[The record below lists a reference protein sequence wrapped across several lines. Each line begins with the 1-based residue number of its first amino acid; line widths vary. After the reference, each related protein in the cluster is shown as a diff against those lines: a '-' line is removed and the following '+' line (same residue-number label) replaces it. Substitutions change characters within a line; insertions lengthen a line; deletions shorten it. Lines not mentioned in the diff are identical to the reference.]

1 MTFFQDVGTL
11 LVSVF
16 FGLLIFFVML
26 RFILQTVRAD
36 FHNPLS
42 QMIVRLTS
50 PLLRPFRRLIPGIG
64 GIDMASIILMIMLQ
78 FLELA
83 LLNLVKGTA
92 LAKVFLSGTAILAL
106 LILAIIQLLT
116 LATWIYIIAIVV
128 MIIVSWIQPG
138 SHNPVL
144 HLIHQITYP
153 LLRPIQRMIPD
164 MGGLDFSPLVAI
176 VLLTIIQYA
185 IKHLGAGLLRVVLTG

>member
-1 MTFFQDVGTL
+1 MSFLQDVGNL
-11 LVSVF
+11 LVSVI

-42 QMIVRLTS
+42 QMVVRLTS
-50 PLLRPFRRLIPGIG
+50 PLLRPFRRVIPGIG
-64 GIDMASIILMIMLQ
+64 GLDMASIILLLVLQ
-78 FLELA
+78 FLEL
-83 LLNLVKGTA
+83 LLLTLIKGTA
-92 LAKVFLSGTAILAL
+92 MAKLFSSGAMILSL

-138 SHNPVL
+138 AHNPVL
-144 HLIHQITYP
+144 HLIHQITSP
-153 LLRPIQRMIPD
+153 LLRPIQKVLPD
-164 MGGLDFSPLVAI
+164 AGGLDFSPLVAI

-185 IKHLGAGLLRVVLTG
+185 IKHLGGGMLSLLLT